1 MAGDATRHAGLQFM
15 LCLCTGCIR
24 GEDDSTEYYTVL
36 GLSPGATQAEIRRA
50 WRKVSLR
57 LHPDKLAQ
65 RGKVLT
71 QEDQETFARAK
82 DVYNVLSNPSRKAV
96 YDRYGANGVRWTED
110 PSSIDPN
117 VRVPQQQQV

>member
-1 MAGDATRHAGLQFM
+1 MASDATRHAGLQFM

-65 RGKVLT
+65 RGKSVGPKEMRSQMT
-71 QEDQETFARAK
+71 RMNTKGFKDKMIAGSFTRERHISRA
-82 DVYNVLSNPSRKAV
+82 SCS
-96 YDRYGANGVRWTED
+96 
-110 PSSIDPN
+110 
-117 VRVPQQQQV
+117 